1 MLSPSK
7 KYRVKLTVVDI
18 NGNEHIYWKDM
29 EPPTDTFISEQKIYS
44 GVDYGPICDASAGD
58 GVSIYLKMGYV
69 MGDNASGYIVE
80 MLSAPAGYDPTQ
92 PHPIAGQKMM
102 AVGDEITL
110 PNNYNSMYFYPT
122 NYHPTTYKP
131 ATTAT
136 EDGRVNLPAGTYTFK
151 ISHICDPANSVTRS
165 VTVQNFTLQRPTL
178 NKHVTESTVAIEQQC
193 INSKV
198 YPFRGNGITDYVID
212 QNGNPMRVRMT
223 FFVGGVEKSPFDFEP
238 SLYSNPYHNYQNYS
252 FEVPRAEVTID
263 VKYDAYVERDGSYEW
278 CPLRTSE
285 FTLANRHLNY
295 EESDYFGY
303 RCQDGT
309 TGKIGIKAI
318 NGQGPYTYE
327 LRTSEGGSLVD
338 QKASI
343 QAGEKIVFD
352 ITQNAALSYYMTIK
366 DEACPGEEYYETIL
380 LVDLGAPTVNPYAKK
395 FCTDEPSISK
405 DISPIDGVNG
415 VIADGMMS
423 YTWTIKTDNP
433 NIQGLVANPTTP
445 QAKVMSGALT
455 LAPGITTP
463 QIAVYKVM
471 PTYGVCEGQPF
482 EITLVVSPCIN
493 YWQGATDTDWN
504 KTSNWTESTIP
515 QTGEDVIFATEA
527 NNPYFKTI
535 PNSGA
540 AKNNLYVPIT
550 EQSITIGDL
559 TNESDKALVVPA
571 GAGLVVTGKVTGSE
585 TDPSKI
591 VIKSDATTPSGSF
604 FINNANA
611 CDMAVYATIDMY
623 SKAKKLTN
631 PITFKDENA
640 DSPDKGKEEILT
652 HTWQYFGIPV
662 TNINL
667 SRIGTDLIKSTGS
680 PVFWLRER
688 KEERND
694 PNHFYR
700 KWLYMNRSQAL
711 DAFWGYEITQNEP
724 SIYIFKGKL
733 NTCPSN
739 ITLTRIAEKV
749 TAVSTTTDE
758 KIVRHELGQN
768 VVANSYTA
776 AMDKGS
782 LTFDDALDKTVYLC
796 NTGHIADWQ
805 ANKTDADRAGGFY
818 AIPTEVCTPLWSASI
833 PSMQGFMVKY
843 KDSETTHSTDSRK
856 LTFNYAGLQKNSGV
870 QRAPAQDSE
879 RGGYL
884 RVVVSSENSADAILL
899 IEKSGTTA
907 GFDNGFDGAKLDMPT
922 TALFLP
928 TKAGNM
934 QVSVDKSI
942 IDKYIAFKA
951 GAYEEYTLTLTKD
964 NLGGYSDLKLV
975 DLATKTVVDLRG
987 EETIYEFRP
996 TIEGKHENRF
1006 LITRGDVDNETIAE
1020 QGYTMLNAY
1029 LDGTTLIV
1037 SNMIGEVGTMTLH
1050 DIAGRVLQTSS
1061 MRVNFSEFD
1070 MSSYPSGVYMVTLR
1084 AGSAIETIK
1093 VVVR

>member
-1 MLSPSK
+1 MVGQLAPGTYTANVRIQYNGGGYLDLTKTDINITTDYIRLTVEKKGYPWRHNHTGYYFSESEKKGGYYSLNCRPTGAYEIFVKGEGSYNIEFIEHGDPSKVGSVITGISTNKNYVIKNLPAGNYKVRIYNNCESLPYLTFSIANVPNDLPSKNLTKPIKLNFSACNINTSFNLMYSVANEHEFIKSYFEPITYNSHYAYNNYAGTILWFFNEFYEYFVATREEATAIDNGTLLLDNVTWLVPQLYWSTYQLDYNLKEPATLAQLLDPNYAHTPVRLYMRLKNNSNPDAACQPVYIPYSINPPPVYKEGTIYQHVTKWECQEYSMQYVYTSGFTGTCSQKLELFEIDVATDTPILPAIKTANSSYLDFNYTLLLSPSK

-18 NGNEHIYWKDM
+18 NGNEHIYWKKM
-29 EPPTDTFISEQKIYS
+29 EPPTDTFISEQKIYA
-44 GVDYGPICDASAGD
+44 GVGYGPICDASAGD
-58 GVSIYLKMGYV
+58 GASIYLKMGHV
-69 MGDNASGYIVE
+69 MGDNASGYIIE
-80 MLSAPAGYDPTQ
+80 MLSAPTGYDPTQ

-151 ISHICDPANSVTRS
+151 ISHICDPAHSVTDS
-165 VTVQNFTLQRPTL
+165 VTVKNFTVQRPTL
-178 NKHVTESTVAIEQQC
+178 NKHVTGSTIAIEQQC

-212 QNGNPMRVRMT
+212 QNGSPMRVRMT
-223 FFVGGVEKSPFDFEP
+223 FFVGGVEKSQFYFEP

-252 FEVPRAEVTID
+252 FEVPRAEVTIE

-278 CPLRTSE
+278 CPLGTSE
-285 FTLANRHLNY
+285 FTLPNRHLNY
-295 EESDYFGY
+295 EEPDYFGY

-309 TGKIGIKAI
+309 SGKIGIKAI

-338 QKASI
+338 QKASV

-352 ITQNAALSYYMTIK
+352 ITHNAALSYYMTIK

-380 LVDLGAPTVNPYAKK
+380 LADLGAPTVNPYAKK
-395 FCTDEPSISK
+395 FCTNEPSISK
-405 DISPIDGVNG
+405 DISPINGVNG

-445 QAKVMSGALT
+445 QAQVMSGALT
-455 LAPGITTP
+455 LAPGVTTP

-571 GAGLVVTGKVTGSE
+571 GAGLVVTGEVTGSE

-591 VIKSDATTPSGSF
+591 VIKSDATNPSGSF

-611 CDMAVYATIDMY
+611 CDMAVYATINMY
-623 SKAKKLTN
+623 SKATKLTN

-652 HTWQYFGIPV
+652 HTW
-662 TNINL
+662 
-667 SRIGTDLIKSTGS
+667 
-680 PVFWLRER
+680 
-688 KEERND
+688 
-694 PNHFYR
+694 
-700 KWLYMNRSQAL
+700 
-711 DAFWGYEITQNEP
+711 
-724 SIYIFKGKL
+724 
-733 NTCPSN
+733 
-739 ITLTRIAEKV
+739 
-749 TAVSTTTDE
+749 
-758 KIVRHELGQN
+758 
-768 VVANSYTA
+768 
-776 AMDKGS
+776 
-782 LTFDDALDKTVYLC
+782 
-796 NTGHIADWQ
+796 
-805 ANKTDADRAGGFY
+805 
-818 AIPTEVCTPLWSASI
+818 
-833 PSMQGFMVKY
+833 
-843 KDSETTHSTDSRK
+843 
-856 LTFNYAGLQKNSGV
+856 
-870 QRAPAQDSE
+870 
-879 RGGYL
+879 
-884 RVVVSSENSADAILL
+884 
-899 IEKSGTTA
+899 
-907 GFDNGFDGAKLDMPT
+907 
-922 TALFLP
+922 
-928 TKAGNM
+928 
-934 QVSVDKSI
+934 
-942 IDKYIAFKA
+942 
-951 GAYEEYTLTLTKD
+951 
-964 NLGGYSDLKLV
+964 
-975 DLATKTVVDLRG
+975 
-987 EETIYEFRP
+987 
-996 TIEGKHENRF
+996 
-1006 LITRGDVDNETIAE
+1006 
-1020 QGYTMLNAY
+1020 
-1029 LDGTTLIV
+1029 
-1037 SNMIGEVGTMTLH
+1037 
-1050 DIAGRVLQTSS
+1050 
-1061 MRVNFSEFD
+1061 
-1070 MSSYPSGVYMVTLR
+1070 
-1084 AGSAIETIK
+1084 
-1093 VVVR
+1093 